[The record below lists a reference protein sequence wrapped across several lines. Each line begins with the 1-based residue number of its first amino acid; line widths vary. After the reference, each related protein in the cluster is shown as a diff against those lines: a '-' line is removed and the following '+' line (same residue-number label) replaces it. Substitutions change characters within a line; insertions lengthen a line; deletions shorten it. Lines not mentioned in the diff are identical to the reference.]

1 VTLPTRRVATIAMT
15 LFLLAAPRSVH
26 SNEIPSGSRSYDS
39 PVVFSATPTYRWD
52 SVAGATSYF
61 LWVGDDETP
70 TVSGWYSATQL
81 GCSSGDVC
89 AVTPAQT
96 LTAGQWRWSVRARSA
111 TEYGPWSAP
120 ASFTASTPTVPAQ
133 VAPSGTVTTRTLTY
147 RWNSPL
153 GAAWYEVWVSSAG
166 SVVLHQWYPASSLG
180 CPSANQTCT
189 LATTGVVANGTK
201 TWWVRGWNSLGYGPW
216 SSGMTFTLS
225 QS

>member
-1 VTLPTRRVATIAMT
+1 MT
-15 LFLLAAPRSVH
+15 LFLLVAPPSVH
-26 SNEIPSGSRSYDS
+26 SSETPSRSLLPYEG

-52 SVAGATSYF
+52 SVPGATSYF

-81 GCSSGDVC
+81 GCSSDDVC
-89 AVTPAQT
+89 VVTPAQA
-96 LTAGQWRWSVRARSA
+96 LTAGQWRWSVRARNA
-111 TEYGPWSAP
+111 TEYGPWSEA
-120 ASFTASTPTVPAQ
+120 ASFTASAPAMPAL

-147 RWNSPL
+147 RWGSPQ
-153 GAAWYEVWVSSAG
+153 GAAWYEVWVGTAT

-189 LATTGVVANGTK
+189 LTTTGVVANGTK
-201 TWWVRGWNSLGYGPW
+201 TWRVRGWNSLGYGPW

-225 QS
+225 AS